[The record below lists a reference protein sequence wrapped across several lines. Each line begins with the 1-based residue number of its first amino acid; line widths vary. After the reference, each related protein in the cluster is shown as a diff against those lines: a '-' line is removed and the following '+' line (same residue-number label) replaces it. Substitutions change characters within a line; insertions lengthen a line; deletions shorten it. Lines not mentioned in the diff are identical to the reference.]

1 MKLYCVVFLM
11 LLILNNAPAFAA
23 ENDTE
28 KAVPGT
34 ILFTPVPATDATGTP
49 ILDGIIEPPKKA
61 EKALPP
67 EVATATP
74 GGMLLDGIRIDISI
88 KEQRLRVIEN
98 YRIIH
103 EFKTSTGRYKGSTP
117 KGVSRVYNH
126 APNPISRMY
135 KCHLYR
141 WLAVTPDGK
150 VGIHGLFMSGYER
163 LLGRPA
169 SHGCIRLSRPNAEVV
184 YNWVVALLKSG
195 KSYPQVYIY

>member
-1 MKLYCVVFLM
+1 MRMKIKCVVFLM
-11 LLILNNAPAFAA
+11 FLIVTTVPVMAS
-23 ENDTE
+23 ENDTAS
-28 KAVPGT
+28 KTVVLPY
-34 ILFTPVPATDATGTP
+34 INFATGTP
-49 ILDGIIEPPKKA
+49 IMDGILDPPKKV

-67 EVATATP
+67 EVATATS

-98 YRIIH
+98 YRILH
-103 EFKTSTGRYKGSTP
+103 EFKVSTGRHAGSTP

-126 APNPISRMY
+126 ALNPISRMY

-150 VGIHGLFMSGYER
+150 IGIHGLFMAGYER
-163 LLGRPA
+163 RLGSPA

-184 YNWVVALLKSG
+184 YNWVVARLKAG
-195 KSYPQVYIY
+195 YKYPQVNIY